1 MVQIARSDIADNF
14 SEKEIGKNEKNCES
28 DCCFGAKCLSCPACK
43 INPQKVVEQW
53 DFDIK

>member
-28 DCCFGAKCLSCPACK
+28 DCCFGAR
-43 INPQKVVEQW
+43 EQSASLVQHV
-53 DFDIK
+53 KLTLRKL